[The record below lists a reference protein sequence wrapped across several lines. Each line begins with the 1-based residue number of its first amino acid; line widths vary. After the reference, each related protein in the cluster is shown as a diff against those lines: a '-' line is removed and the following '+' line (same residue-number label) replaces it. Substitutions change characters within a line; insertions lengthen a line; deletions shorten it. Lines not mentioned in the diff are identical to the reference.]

1 MISIEKKYHSGAK
14 AITLALYSLV
24 FLAGTATS
32 VTADKERK
40 CGEIDGVEI
49 ACEKDEDYRLDLID
63 DNPISGDLLNKI
75 TDKIGLEKK
84 FSSELENQ
92 FGESPAEALMLIMNK
107 YKSISDDISD
117 YQEEFK
123 QLKQII
129 ELSDEVLKK
138 GSTSSW
144 EKTMP
149 KPAITEIT
157 IEDAEDALNLVAL
170 RCSTPTDSDEV
181 MTSLKLIAKKT
192 GVSKTIKSLEKEYED
207 KKDKICDGVLML
219 YELKKKIEQL
229 KDIRENGVSVAQKY
243 RKKKNKFKGLT
254 RTTTFSI
261 DLRFYPDLQTLYEG
275 ENDWAPQLSID
286 NDKSYFKFSDNN
298 KLYLASL
305 LEVREDDTEDKCG
318 RKEPLW
324 IRLSAAIKIKF
335 KPQNI
340 TEEKFDLRFC
350 ADFRYKGFSKSVSLA
365 QKNIPAPFG
374 YLGQVS
380 DMKEE
385 AKQKAMQKLQNE
397 LAQALGID
405 EKLKDISERF
415 SKLP

>member
-1 MISIEKKYHSGAK
+1 M
-14 AITLALYSLV
+14 
-24 FLAGTATS
+24 
-32 VTADKERK
+32 
-40 CGEIDGVEI
+40 
-49 ACEKDEDYRLDLID
+49 
-63 DNPISGDLLNKI
+63 
-75 TDKIGLEKK
+75 
-84 FSSELENQ
+84 
-92 FGESPAEALMLIMNK
+92 
-107 YKSISDDISD
+107 
-117 YQEEFK
+117 
-123 QLKQII
+123 
-129 ELSDEVLKK
+129 
-138 GSTSSW
+138 
-144 EKTMP
+144 
-149 KPAITEIT
+149 
-157 IEDAEDALNLVAL
+157 
-170 RCSTPTDSDEV
+170 
-181 MTSLKLIAKKT
+181 
-192 GVSKTIKSLEKEYED
+192 
-207 KKDKICDGVLML
+207 
-219 YELKKKIEQL
+219 
-229 KDIRENGVSVAQKY
+229 
-243 RKKKNKFKGLT
+243 
-254 RTTTFSI
+254 
-261 DLRFYPDLQTLYEG
+261 YEG

-350 ADFRYKGFSKSVSLA
+350 ADFRYKGSSKSVSLA